1 MIRLGLCCKFH
12 EALIAFKTTTVT
24 ALLKYDRETRLKRLA
39 ALCSANAEALQD
51 ALVFCVEHQIGGFRV
66 NSQILP
72 VKTHREAGYAMS
84 DLPGSD
90 EIIAAFKS
98 CGNFAKR
105 HGLRITFHPDQF
117 ILLSALDPE
126 ITRKSILDLEYQ
138 AEVASWVN
146 ADVINIHAGGGYGN
160 KPAALAR
167 LAVAI
172 STLPQEVRSR
182 LTLENDDR
190 VYTPADL
197 LPLCRA
203 TGIPFVYDV
212 HHHRCLPDGL
222 TVQAVTEQALATWNR
237 EPLFH
242 ISSPK
247 YGYDSKHPQPHH
259 DFITPSDFPEEWLSC
274 DLTAEVEAKAKEVAV
289 ERLRQTL
296 ARKRTPLWQSCA
308 RAD

>member
-12 EALIAFKTTTVT
+12 EAMIAFKTTTVT
-24 ALLKYDRETRLKRLA
+24 ALLKYDRETRLERLA
-39 ALCSANAEALQD
+39 ALCRANAETLKN
-51 ALVFCVEHQIGGFRV
+51 ALVFCSEHQIGSFRV

-72 VKTHREAGYAMS
+72 VKTHHETGYAIS

-98 CGNFAKR
+98 CGSFAKR

-117 ILLSALDPE
+117 ILLSAFDPE

-160 KPAALAR
+160 KPEALAR
-167 LAVAI
+167 LTAAI
-172 STLPQEVRSR
+172 GKLPHDVRSR

-190 VYTPADL
+190 TYMPADL

-203 TGIPFVYDV
+203 TGVPFVYDV

-222 TVQAVTEQALATWNR
+222 SVQAVTEQALKTWSR

-247 YGYDSKHPQPHH
+247 YGYDSKKPQPHN
-259 DFITPSDFPEEWLSC
+259 DFITPSDFPAEWHA
-274 DLTAEVEAKAKEVAV
+274 LTLTVEVEAKAKEVAV
-289 ERLRQTL
+289 ERLRQAL
-296 ARKRTPLWQSCA
+296 AQKSLPLWQA
-308 RAD
+308 RVN